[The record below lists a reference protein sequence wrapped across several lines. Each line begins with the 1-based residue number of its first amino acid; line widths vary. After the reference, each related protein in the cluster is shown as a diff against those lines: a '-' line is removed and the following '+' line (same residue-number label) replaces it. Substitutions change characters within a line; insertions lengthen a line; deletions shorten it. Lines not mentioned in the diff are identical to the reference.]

1 MKIKHLILVILFF
14 IFTQHLNAF
23 VLKGHWLDT
32 TETYNPYSLFIDD
45 WMNDAMQDSLTTNPR
60 ILFNFGSC
68 LAELQPASVTQQPVV
83 NDGGLN
89 STGSPLLRY
98 SRWYIWNSTAF
109 RLWAD
114 AYAITLPP
122 YDNSPERYHS
132 FEITINDS
140 TQYPWNKE
148 GGGATGGVDIN
159 TIFRHELGHAFGI
172 AHSINT
178 EITLMSGAD
187 KYELENHPWKLIGT
201 DEINALTVIF
211 DNPEAS
217 LRNNVIETGENIV
230 VDINFPIPDYLTYPD
245 LSFHCYIFKDNLIQ
259 NTTPLIPDFVE
270 YFPNDYSLYTLNA
283 STSAMEL
290 GDYTLKIFSAMEWNP
305 TGDIS
310 LYETHNRPYS
320 EVSFKVVAAPT
331 IESPTTN
338 EIYHIRPS
346 GEKGSVT
353 DTLAIKVR
361 VPQILGSYP
370 DINIKIDDV
379 YVNPGDIIFDTE
391 ENVWVYN
398 WDVSAE
404 TPTEYGK
411 RYTIRSEID
420 GDPSLYDVSGVYLVE
435 ALFYEDFQT
444 IADFASAG
452 WYTETFIYPPG
463 TPYGWKLGVDLI
475 TGVTGTRCAKSLY
488 TYSLSFYD
496 MLRTPTITIPSD
508 PNIVTKLTYRL
519 AYKKGS
525 TAVNLSKLYFD
536 IYDENDNQITFN
548 PALATVAS
556 SWIDVEYDLSS
567 YAGQTIKLN
576 WKHHYSSTT
585 TYCENTQFAIDDVKV
600 FHIPD
605 MDSPNI
611 DFIAGNVAD
620 LNEDMN
626 LTLQFNDNSGIESV
640 TADYSIEEDSNTITL
655 YPVKGTY
662 NYTGIIP
669 ARDHECNGSISYRIV
684 DSVGNETVSGG
695 HGIYWALS
703 GGGTLSAP
711 ENVVITTDDTTIA
724 LTWDIVDGATGYKV
738 YSSVDPYGTFAE
750 DSTGTF
756 TESRKWEKAFDGNK
770 YFYYIIATDGAK
782 EEVFLE
788 NNEDESAV
796 LPLSIKQLRSIR

>member
-1 MKIKHLILVILFF
+1 MKNFLFALLLIFVTN
-14 IFTQHLNAF
+14 IFSYELLSNFLQSGNFTMEYGDELLKNQNWNAINLAVGLTSTDIELAITQLYSQLSEVDGKPTINFSPTVNSSANCRITYAELSDYAIMKCWTYNDGFLIEVNTAIRDNAEWNNLYGLNTHINLRS
-23 VLKGHWLDT
+23 VLK
-32 TETYNPYSLFIDD
+32 
-45 WMNDAMQDSLTTNPR
+45 
-60 ILFNFGSC
+60 
-68 LAELQPASVTQQPVV
+68 
-83 NDGGLN
+83 
-89 STGSPLLRY
+89 
-98 SRWYIWNSTAF
+98 
-109 RLWAD
+109 
-114 AYAITLPP
+114 
-122 YDNSPERYHS
+122 
-132 FEITINDS
+132 
-140 TQYPWNKE
+140 
-148 GGGATGGVDIN
+148 
-159 TIFRHELGHAFGI
+159 HELGHALGLADIYNSEFSELLMYGENDKADVVTTI
-172 AHSINT
+172 DLTPKIDDINGFKHVYEPPSIQIQNPYVLDGET
-178 EITLMSGAD
+178 Y
-187 KYELENHPWKLIGT
+187 KVFYENES
-201 DEINALTVIF
+201 DEIEFRVTV
-211 DNPEAS
+211 PELQEYNSEIPADIIPVGYFTSPLDSYSGLDAS
-217 LRNNVIETGENIV
+217 FNYIGNRTYSYTTTMKSITDYMEMDTVKLRTFNERASWVYGNYWQNDSPCGEV
-230 VDINFPIPDYLTYPD
+230 T
-245 LSFHCYIFKDNLIQ
+245 FKIA
-259 NTTPLIPDFVE
+259 P
-270 YFPNDYSLYTLNA
+270 
-283 STSAMEL
+283 
-290 GDYTLKIFSAMEWNP
+290 K
-305 TGDIS
+305 
-310 LYETHNRPYS
+310 
-320 EVSFKVVAAPT
+320 PT

-338 EIYHIRPS
+338 EIYHVRPS
-346 GEKGSVT
+346 GGKDSVT

-379 YVNPGDIIFDTE
+379 YVNPGDITFDSE

-398 WDVSAE
+398 WDLSAE
-404 TPTEYGK
+404 TPTQYGEK
-411 RYTIRSEID
+411 YSIKAEID
-420 GDPSLYDVSGVYLVE
+420 GDPTDYDLSSVYLVE
-435 ALFYEDFQT
+435 AILFEDFQT
-444 IADFASAG
+444 IVDFASAG
-452 WYTETFIYPPG
+452 WAVETFIYPPS
-463 TPYGWKLGVDLI
+463 TPYGWKLGLDLI
-475 TGVTGTRCAKSLY
+475 TAETGTRCAKSIY

-496 MLRTPTITIPSD
+496 MLRTPAITIPSD

-525 TAVNLSKLYFD
+525 TAVNLSKLYFN
-536 IYDENDNQITFN
+536 IYDQNDNQITFN

-585 TYCENTQFAIDDVKV
+585 IYCENTQFAIDDVKV
-600 FHIPD
+600 FQIPD

-662 NYTGIIP
+662 NYTGVIP
-669 ARDHECNGSISYRIV
+669 ARDHECNGSISYRIL

-703 GGGTLSAP
+703 GGGILSAP
-711 ENVVITTDDTTIA
+711 ENVVITTENDSTIA
-724 LTWDIVDGATGYKV
+724 LTWDIVDGAIGYKV
-738 YSSVDPYGTFAE
+738 FSSLDPYGSFAE